1 MYRWLQKSAAVLVA
15 ADVGAR
21 GGTADAGV
29 ADGVVG
35 GGDGDDE
42 AAAIRFPG
50 SAVIRR
56 PNCTPRSR
64 RAPPTNLRSWPA
76 IGNPRPRWTLWRI
89 RFSV

>member
-1 MYRWLQKSAAVLVA
+1 LLQKSAAVHVA

-21 GGTADAGV
+21 DEIADAGV

-35 GGDGDDE
+35 GGDGDDA

-50 SAVIRR
+50 PAVIRR
-56 PNCTPRSR
+56 PNCTARSH
-64 RAPPTNLRSWPA
+64 RAPPRNLRSWPA
-76 IGNPRPRWTLWRI
+76 IGNPRPRWTQWRI